1 MSKYDL
7 NEFKRSQE
15 DFSIYFR
22 EDKNVTYAEKDFS
35 ILFPLSYV
43 AKDLASITSV
53 IEVICILM
61 ILDEEKKVYK
71 TLSIP
76 VKQKFS
82 PNDTEKTT
90 LNDVPYYKMNFKKG
104 QVVTPNNNCVKT
116 ADFLFT
122 VFETFYLRGKVPI
135 FLSYEDLG
143 NLLDKTKKYCGSSI
157 GENLI
162 AIHIIVAVMTRYKD
176 DEDKLYKEVLKTF
189 EDLKKKHPS
198 FKGLSDIFYGIDN
211 TVSSL
216 IGGYLIDG
224 MIGSIV
230 KPETTSTKIAD
241 ILKA

>member
-1 MSKYDL
+1 MSKYILEDY
-7 NEFKRSQE
+7 KRSQD
-15 DFSIYFR
+15 DFSIFFK
-22 EDKNVTYAEKDFS
+22 EDQNATYAERDFS
-35 ILFPLSYV
+35 IFFPSSYV
-43 AKDLASITSV
+43 KKDLASITSV

-61 ILDEEKKVYK
+61 VVDEVSKKYK

-82 PNDTEKTT
+82 PNETQKVT

-104 QVVTPNNNCVKT
+104 QIVTPNNNCVKT

-162 AIHIIVAVMTRYKD
+162 AIHIIVAVMTRFKD
-176 DEDKLYKEVLKTF
+176 DEDKLYKEVLKTL
-189 EDLKKKHPS
+189 EDLKTKKPS

-224 MIGSIV
+224 MTGSIV